1 MTREHARH
9 IRQQI
14 EAAAKLQD
22 DETALTSI
30 WMYPAWATN
39 TAYTV
44 DDRIRYG
51 DTLYRCVQGHTS
63 QDGWTPDVTPALWVV
78 VSLDEY
84 PEWKQPTGTADA
96 YNIGDK
102 VTYNGRHYVSLI
114 DGNVWSPDAYPAGW
128 KLVDAN

>member
-22 DETALTSI
+22 DETALESI

-39 TAYTV
+39 TDYNV
-44 DDRIRYG
+44 DDRIRHG
-51 DTLYRCVQGHTS
+51 ETLYRCVQGHTS
-63 QDGWTPDVTPALWVV
+63 QDTWTPDVTAALWVV

-84 PEWKQPTGTADA
+84 PEWKQPTGVQDA
-96 YNIGDK
+96 YRIGDK
-102 VTYNGRHYVSLI
+102 CSYNGQHYVCTY
-114 DGNVWSPDAYPAGW
+114 DYNTYAPDVWGW
-128 KLVDAN
+128 ESV

>member
-1 MTREHARH
+1 
-9 IRQQI
+9 
-14 EAAAKLQD
+14 
-22 DETALTSI
+22 
-30 WMYPAWATN
+30 MYPAWQTN

-63 QDGWTPDVTPALWVV
+63 QDTWTPDVTAALWVV

-96 YNIGDK
+96 YKSGDK
-102 VTYNGRHYVSLI
+102 VTYNGSHFVCTQDHNTYAP
-114 DGNVWSPDAYPAGW
+114 DVWGW
-128 KLVDAN
+128 ELV